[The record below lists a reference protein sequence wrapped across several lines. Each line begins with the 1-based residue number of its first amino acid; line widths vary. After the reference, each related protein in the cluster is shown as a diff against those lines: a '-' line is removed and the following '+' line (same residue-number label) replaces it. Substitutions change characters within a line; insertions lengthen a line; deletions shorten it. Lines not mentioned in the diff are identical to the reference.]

1 MTDLQPEEK
10 NFVSLSF
17 AAVDQIPKVL
27 RFLLKNQIQETDIYR
42 EIYASE
48 ELKVGKN
55 KLNQKQRE
63 LCFKPTP
70 FVPNYDYFDT
80 SLLYKLIRNLCP
92 ALKPTGGWG
101 VEPNVTC
108 KNIGDDIERL
118 RIFRNDMFAHL
129 TSVKVSNSDFK
140 QEWSKLESIFE
151 NIEKKMT
158 GGVSVVTFKENLK
171 NIKTRVFKAE
181 DMGAIKTRLENEL
194 VKVNVYGDGIR
205 MCGETAI
212 FTAEI
217 EFGSLDPDP
226 TCWSLEWQHRSG
238 IKTNHLD
245 IKTDQFSGS
254 SHQQLVIPIVSRD
267 DQGTYMAVISY
278 RLSSD
283 SKFHFH
289 SNPIDLEA
297 TGGLSYLI
305 EKKYLKGILCT
316 N

>member
-1 MTDLQPEEK
+1 MTDLQPEEQ

-17 AAVDQIPKVL
+17 ASVDEIPKVL

-42 EIYASE
+42 EIDASE

-55 KLNQKQRE
+55 QLNQKQRE
-63 LCFKPTP
+63 LCFKPAP

-92 ALKPTGGWG
+92 TLKPTGRWG
-101 VEPNVTC
+101 VEPDATC

-129 TSVKVSNSDFK
+129 TSAKVSNSDFK

-151 NIEKKMT
+151 NITKKMT
-158 GGVSVVTFKENLK
+158 GGVSVVTFKEDLK

-181 DMGAIKTRLENEL
+181 DISAIKTRLKNEL
-194 VKVNVYGDGIR
+194 VKINIYGDGIR
-205 MCGETAI
+205 MCGSTAI

-217 EFGSLDPDP
+217 EFGSLDPDS

-245 IKTDQFSGS
+245 IKSDQFSGS
-254 SHQQLVIPIVSRD
+254 SHHQLVIPNVSRN

-283 SKFHFH
+283 FEFHSH
-289 SNPIDLEA
+289 SNPIYLEA
-297 TGGLSYLI
+297 TGGLSYI
-305 EKKYLKGILCT
+305 IDKNILKE
-316 N
+316 